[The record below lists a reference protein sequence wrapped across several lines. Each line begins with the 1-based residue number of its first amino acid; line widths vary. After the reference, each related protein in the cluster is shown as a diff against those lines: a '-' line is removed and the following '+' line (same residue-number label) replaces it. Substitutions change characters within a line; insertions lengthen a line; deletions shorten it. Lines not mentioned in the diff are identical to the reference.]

1 MKKLLTILCLVLLVS
16 CSPKPPPDG
25 PYTKYYPSGQ
35 IEIKGNVKDGIPY
48 GLTEKYYENGQLERR
63 GNFKNGY
70 EELFEYFDEDGNLT
84 KTEEYKDGELVE

>member
-35 IEIKGNVKDGIPY
+35 IEIKGNFKDGIPH
-48 GLTEKYYENGQLERR
+48 GLIENFYENGQLESR
-63 GNFKNGY
+63 GNFIDGKLEDG
-70 EELFEYFDEDGNLT
+70 LWEYFDEDGNSIS
-84 KTEEYKDGELVE
+84 TETYWN